1 MRIHNL
7 FVVLLLVIAIPL
19 IAQEAN
25 PTKPDTVKPAE
36 KKSDKK
42 KDWDVTAA
50 HGPTKEIAFTTS
62 EGTWMNLDVSP
73 DGKEIVFDLL
83 GDIYLMPLTGGE
95 AMLLSGGP
103 AFEVQPRF
111 SPDGKHLS
119 FTSDRSGGDNIW
131 IMQRD
136 GSNPKQVT
144 KEDFRLLNNAV
155 WTLDGNYL
163 IARKHF
169 TSTRSLGAGE
179 MWLYHLTGGEG
190 LQLTK
195 RKNDQ
200 QDAGEPAVSP
210 DGRFVYFSEDMSGG
224 STFQYNKD
232 PNGQIYVIRRLD
244 REKGDLKNFVTGAG
258 GAVRSQPSPDGKYL
272 AFVRRVRLNSV
283 LYLQD
288 LKTGEQIPLYDGLSK
303 DQQETWATFGV
314 YPNYA
319 WTPDSKNIVIWAQG
333 KIWRIDIA
341 TKQATQIPF
350 TVNVKQ
356 TVTAAL
362 HFPQT
367 VHADSFTVKMI
378 RDAVTSP
385 DGKTLVFSAAGS
397 LWKKTLPNGKPQ
409 RLTNSSLH
417 EFFPS
422 FSPDGL
428 WIVYATWSDTAL
440 GGLYKVKMDSRN
452 PIKLTR
458 RKGYYLTPS
467 FSPDGRKIVYQRDN
481 GNSVLGF
488 AHGVEPGL
496 YWMSAGPGEPGRAEG
511 GEEHFIQEQGYAPRF
526 NRKGDRIFFQ
536 TGGGLEKKYKSVRLD
551 GGEERT
557 HFNLKYVNQ
566 IALSPDEQWVA
577 FTELFNAYIAPFP
590 QTGGPIDLNNGTKA
604 VPVKRVTRD
613 AGDYLHWS
621 GDSQKLYWMIGPEL
635 FARELRQSFT
645 FVPGAPD
652 SVAGPDSVGLQIG
665 LKLKTD
671 VPAGKLA
678 FTGARIITMRG
689 DEVIENGTIVIEGNR
704 IAAIGRANEVNIP
717 ADAKRIDAAGKTIM
731 PGLIDVHA
739 HPDHFFAGLLP
750 QQPWAYFANLAYGVT
765 TMHDPSANT
774 ETVFTLAEMVNAG
787 KITGPRVYST
797 GTILYGADGDFK
809 AVINNL
815 EDARSHL
822 RRLKAVGAF
831 SVKSYNQPRR
841 NQRQQVL
848 QAARELN
855 MLVVPEG
862 GSFFYHNLSMV
873 IDGHTGIEHSIPVA
887 PVYQDVLKLWGGTG
901 TAYTPTLIVGYGG
914 MWGENYWYQKT
925 NVWEKQRLL
934 NFTPRPIVD
943 ARARRRMMIPD
954 DDFGH
959 LGNAQAAKALCDAG
973 VKVNLGA
980 HGQLQGLG
988 AHWELWMLAQGG
1000 MTPLQAIRAATL
1012 NGAEYL
1018 GMGKELG
1025 SLEPGKLADLIV
1037 LEKNPLE
1044 NIQNTEFITHV
1055 MKNGR
1060 LYDAETM
1067 NETGNVSRPRLPFY
1081 WENARTS
1088 EAFVWKG
1095 AGVGFGEVKCGC
1107 MH

>member
-1 MRIHNL
+1 MRLHN
-7 FVVLLLVIAIPL
+7 FFAVLLLLTAIPL
-19 IAQEAN
+19 FAQEAN
-25 PTKPDTVKPAE
+25 PTKLDTVKPAE

-50 HGPTKEIAFTTS
+50 HGPTKEIAFTTT

-83 GDIYLMPLTGGE
+83 GDIYSMPITGGE
-95 AMLLSGGP
+95 AKLLSGGP

-111 SPDGKHLS
+111 SPDGKHIS
-119 FTSDRSGGDNIW
+119 FTSDRAGGDNIW
-131 IMQRD
+131 VMQRD
-136 GSNPKQVT
+136 GSKPKQVT

-155 WTLDGNYL
+155 WTPDGNYL

-200 QDAGEPAVSP
+200 QDAGEPVVSP
-210 DGRFVYFSEDMSGG
+210 DGRYVYFSEDMSGG

-258 GAVRSQPSPDGKYL
+258 GAMRPQPSPDGKYL
-272 AFVRRVRLNSV
+272 AFVRRVRLKSV

-288 LKTGEQIPLYDGLSK
+288 LNSGEQIPIYDGLSK

-350 TVNVKQ
+350 SVNVKQ
-356 TVTAAL
+356 TVAEAL

-378 RDAVTSP
+378 RDAATSP
-385 DGKTLVFSAAGS
+385 DGKTLVFSAVGS
-397 LWKKTLPNGKPQ
+397 LWKKALPNGKPQ
-409 RLTNSSLH
+409 RLTNSALH
-417 EFFPS
+417 EFFPA

-428 WIVYATWSDTAL
+428 WLVYSTWSDTAL
-440 GGLYKVKMDSRN
+440 GSMYKVKLDGRN

-458 RKGYYLTPS
+458 RKGYYNTPA
-467 FSPDGRKIVYQRDN
+467 FSPDGKRIVYQRDN

-496 YWMSAGPGEPGRAEG
+496 YWMPAEG

-526 NRKGDRIFFQ
+526 NRRGDRIFFQ

-577 FTELFNAYIAPFP
+577 FAELYNAYIAPFP
-590 QTGGPIDLNNGTKA
+590 QTGGAIDLSNGTKA

-621 GDSQKLYWMIGPEL
+621 GDSQKLHWLIGPEL
-635 FARELRQSFT
+635 FSRELRQSFT
-645 FVPGAPD
+645 FLPGAPD
-652 SVAGPDSVGLQIG
+652 SVAGPDSVGQQIG

-671 VPAGKLA
+671 VPGGKLA

-689 DEVIENGTIVIEGNR
+689 DEVIENGTIVVEGNR

-717 ADAKRIDAAGKTIM
+717 ADAKRIEANGKTIM

-739 HPDHFFAGLLP
+739 HADHFFGGLLP
-750 QQPWAYFANLAYGVT
+750 QQSWAYFANLAYGVT

-787 KITGPRVYST
+787 KIAGPRVYST

-815 EDARSHL
+815 DDARSHL

-873 IDGHTGIEHSIPVA
+873 IDGHTGIEHAIPVA
-887 PVYQDVLKLWGGTG
+887 PVYQDVLKLWGGTA

-914 MWGENYWYQKT
+914 IWGENYWYQKT

-959 LGNAQAAKALCDAG
+959 LGNAQAANALNEAG

-988 AHWELWMLAQGG
+988 AHWELWMFVQGG
-1000 MTPLQAIRAATL
+1000 MTPLEAIRAATL
-1012 NGAEYL
+1012 NGAEYI

-1044 NIQNTEFITHV
+1044 DIQNTEFITHV

-1067 NETGNVSRPRLPFY
+1067 NEIGNVSRPRLPFY
-1081 WENARTS
+1081 WENAKTS
-1088 EAFVWKG
+1088 EAFVWQG
-1095 AGVGFGEVKCGC
+1095 AGIGFGEVQCGC